1 MVTMKKIAELCCV
14 SRGTV
19 DRALNGRGRVNA
31 ETAAM
36 IKKMAEQLGYEPN
49 PAGKALA
56 ARKNHPV
63 IGVLLPSEGNAFFDD
78 VIHGMDR
85 AAAAYAIYGL
95 TVRYYPMK
103 GYNVDKQL
111 HLMEQMKGKVN
122 ALIISPIDDAR
133 IAQAIDDFVDAGIF
147 VVTVVNDIKS
157 SKRHCYVGSDY
168 FNGGETACALLHALL
183 GVGIVMG
190 SRQVLGHRER
200 LEGFEHR
207 MKSLSGFSIADVI
220 ENGDDEICS
229 YERTKNLLDDHPDI
243 SAMFLLAAG
252 VYGACRAIMQLPEG
266 KRPVTIAFDSVP
278 STVEM
283 MRQGIVKAILYQHP
297 VRQGRMAIN
306 LAFEYLVNGR
316 MPDKKNYI
324 MKNEIRL
331 LENL

>member
-1 MVTMKKIAELCCV
+1 MVTMKKIAELCGV

-63 IGVLLPSEGNAFFDD
+63 IGVLLPSEGNAFFND

-85 AAAAYAIYGL
+85 AASSYAIYGL

-103 GYNVDKQL
+103 GYDVDKQL

-133 IAQAIDDFVDAGIF
+133 IAKAIDEFVDAGIF

-168 FNGGETACALLHALL
+168 FNLARRSARRQGESRHRHGQPPGPRSLREAGGLPAPHGKGPGLLDRRH
-183 GVGIVMG
+183 
-190 SRQVLGHRER
+190 HRER
-200 LEGFEHR
+200 R
-207 MKSLSGFSIADVI
+207 
-220 ENGDDEICS
+220 
-229 YERTKNLLDDHPDI
+229 
-243 SAMFLLAAG
+243 
-252 VYGACRAIMQLPEG
+252 
-266 KRPVTIAFDSVP
+266 
-278 STVEM
+278 
-283 MRQGIVKAILYQHP
+283 
-297 VRQGRMAIN
+297 
-306 LAFEYLVNGR
+306 
-316 MPDKKNYI
+316 
-324 MKNEIRL
+324 
-331 LENL
+331 